1 MNQKSKLALR
11 IFVFFMV
18 FVMAIVP
25 LISTIAGV
33 FVDNHD
39 HTESETDTGHET
51 TEAST
56 TIVIPVD
63 DVSET
68 TEETDK
74 TDAD

>member
-39 HTESETDTGHET
+39 RTESETNTGHGT

-68 TEETDK
+68 TEETD
-74 TDAD
+74 AD